1 MLLLFPVGMQLT
13 TYIWKK
19 TLDPHSFKSRQI
31 VLSKN
36 YEFLLYFSAGSY
48 YSFQTH
54 FLRQCIKNTSC
65 ISVHFKNSRT
75 IKTGIST
82 ENSNLKKITNCIPK

>member
-1 MLLLFPVGMQLT
+1 MLLLFPVGMQIMK

-31 VLSKN
+31 VLSKS

-48 YSFQTH
+48 YMLSNTLFETVYQKY
-54 FLRQCIKNTSC
+54 FLYLRA
-65 ISVHFKNSRT
+65 F
-75 IKTGIST
+75 
-82 ENSNLKKITNCIPK
+82 